1 MTAPVLIDLKG
12 VDFTEGDRVVY
23 SSVNGIRVGI
33 VEWIKD
39 TTYRGFQTY
48 KVYIN
53 LDEHTSLT
61 TEPGKMYAK
70 KMGYEYNAAHFLRIP
85 KLTDTHE

>member
-1 MTAPVLIDLKG
+1 MTPVLKDLKG

-23 SSVNGIRVGI
+23 SSFNGIRVGI
-33 VEWIKD
+33 VDWIREDKRTYD
-39 TTYRGFQTY
+39 TIY
-48 KVYIN
+48 KVFIL

-70 KMGYEYNAAHFLRIP
+70 KMGYEYHGAHFLKIP
-85 KLTDTHE
+85 HLTSTDD